1 MNCDAAAAAKGL
13 HMSAS
18 RTSSPAHRSKRSSK
32 SATTANKESKSAKVI
47 RLLKRAEGAS
57 LKELMKATGWQAH
70 SVRGYLSGTLRK
82 KMALR
87 VEVFEREN
95 DDRAYRLPDEES
107 E

>member
-1 MNCDAAAAAKGL
+1 
-13 HMSAS
+13 MSAS